1 MTSQTAHN
9 EKIVDQHTQ
18 QAPAYAALTQS
29 MATDRTAALRAIT
42 GAGPDDDLLD
52 LACGPGSL
60 TLDLAPHVGSATGLD
75 LTPAMLEQAR
85 AAQEKRGIEG
95 VRWAQGDAA
104 DLPFPDNSFTLVT
117 SSAAFHHFDSP
128 AKVLSEMARVCRP
141 GGRVV
146 VMDVTPEAGK
156 TAAYDRMERMRDP
169 SHGHAHSIEE
179 LAALGRDQGMSEP
192 VTQTRMTGPMPYEA
206 VLATSFP
213 EDHSREELLGQ
224 MREDAESGEDRLGFK
239 AELAD
244 GKVLVTYPMSTLVW
258 TIA

>member
-9 EKIVDQHTQ
+9 DKIVDQHTQ

-60 TLDLAPHVGSATGLD
+60 TLDLAPHVGSATGID

-95 VRWAQGDAA
+95 VRWVQGDAA

-117 SSAAFHHFDSP
+117 SSAAFHHFDNP
-128 AKVLSEMARVCRP
+128 GKMLSEMARVCRP

-146 VMDVTPEAGK
+146 VMDVTPEASK
-156 TAAYDRMERMRDP
+156 TDAYDRMERMRDP

-213 EDHSREELLGQ
+213 EDHSREELLGL
-224 MREDAESGEDRLGFK
+224 MRKDAEAGEDRLGFK
-239 AELAD
+239 AQVSD

>member
-1 MTSQTAHN
+1 MNAPTSHN
-9 EKIVDQHTQ
+9 DKIVDQHTQ

-29 MATDRTAALRAIT
+29 MATDRSAALRAIT

-85 AAQEKRGIEG
+85 AAQEKLGIEG
-95 VRWAQGDAA
+95 VNWTQGDAA
-104 DLPFPDNSFTLVT
+104 ALPFPDNSFSLVT
-117 SSAAFHHFDSP
+117 SSAAFHHFDDP
-128 AKVLSEMARVCRP
+128 AKVLSEMARVCCP

-169 SHGHAHSIEE
+169 SHGHAHSIDE
-179 LAALGRDQGMSEP
+179 LVAIGDSLGMTEP

-213 EDHSREELLGQ
+213 EDHSREELLAL
-224 MREDAESGEDRLGFK
+224 MREDAEAGEDRLGFK
-239 AELAD
+239 AEFAD

-258 TIA
+258 MMS

>member
-1 MTSQTAHN
+1 MATKAGHN

-29 MATDRTAALRAIT
+29 MAVDRTAALLAVT
-42 GAGPDDDLLD
+42 GAGTDDDLLD

-60 TLDLAPHVGSATGLD
+60 TLDLAPYVRSAVGLD

-85 AAQEKRGIEG
+85 AEQKKRGIEG
-95 VRWAQGDAA
+95 VRWVKGDAA
-104 DLPFPDNSFTLVT
+104 SLPFPDGTFSLVT
-117 SSAAFHHFDSP
+117 SSAAFHHFADP
-128 AKVLSEMARVCRP
+128 AKVLLEMARVCRP

-156 TAAYDRMERMRDP
+156 AVAYDRMERMRDP

-179 LAALGRDQGMSEP
+179 FDAMGRELDLGEP
-192 VTQTRMTGPMPYEA
+192 VTQTRLTGPMPYEA

-213 EDHSREELLGQ
+213 EKHSREELLAL

-239 AELAD
+239 AEISD
-244 GKVLVTYPMSTLVW
+244 GKVLVTYSMSTLVW
-258 TIA
+258 AVS